1 MMKPGSKLYLG
12 FFILFFLL
20 IMSGC
25 GSDEATEDEVQTGAE
40 SSQKT
45 YNLSMATF
53 WPATAFQ
60 VDKMHRLW
68 IDEVEKRTNGQV
80 KITLHP
86 GGVLLG
92 AQEIYNGVVSGVA
105 DIGTTCPSYT
115 TGMFPLIEAFELPGH
130 RNVNAQ
136 AASMTINEGY
146 KKIKQETGIDEFDD
160 VKVLFLWA
168 TGPGNIMSKKPV
180 RTLEDMKGLEIR
192 AVGGTIPTI
201 ESLDATAHAMPM
213 SESYLALDQGLVQGI
228 LAPNET
234 LKAFRLSEVIDYITN
249 TPFLYNVAFIKI
261 MNRDTWNSLPEEVQV
276 VFEQMN
282 DEFVLQYSSMMDD
295 FSEDILDQA
304 VQEDNIEVINLSDE
318 EKQRWLDQIEPVVRN
333 WTTKRED
340 QGLPASQ
347 VVDIAGELDE
357 QYSDKYKD

>member
-1 MMKPGSKLYLG
+1 
-12 FFILFFLL
+12 
-20 IMSGC
+20 MSGC
-25 GSDEATEDEVQTGAE
+25 GSDETTEVEVEPETKPE
-40 SSQKT
+40 T

-60 VDKMHRLW
+60 VDKMHQLW
-68 IDEVEKRTNGQV
+68 IDEVEKRTDGQV

-92 AQEIYNGVVSGVA
+92 AREIYNGVVGGVA

-115 TGMFPLIEAFELPGH
+115 PGMFPLTEAFELPGY
-130 RNVNAQ
+130 RNVNAR
-136 AASMTINEGY
+136 AASMTLYEGY

-168 TGPGNIMSKKPV
+168 TGPGNIMSKRPV
-180 RTLEDMKGLEIR
+180 RTLEDMQGLEIR
-192 AVGGTIPTI
+192 AVGGTIPTV
-201 ESLDATAHAMPM
+201 ERLGATAHAMPM
-213 SESYLALDQGLVQGI
+213 SESYLALDQGLVNGI

-261 MNRDTWNSLPEEVQV
+261 MNRDTWNSLPAEVQM

-282 DEFVLQYSSMMDD
+282 DEFVLQYSSMMDE
-295 FSEDILDQA
+295 FSENILDQA
-304 VQEDNIEVINLSDE
+304 VQEDNIEVINLPEE
-318 EKQRWLDQIEPVVRN
+318 EKQKWLDQIEPVVQN
-333 WTTKRED
+333 WTAKRED
-340 QGLPASQ
+340 QGLPAGQ
-347 VVDIAGELDE
+347 VVDIARELDQ
-357 QYSDKYKD
+357 QYSDMYQD